1 MNELTYKTERDS
13 QTERRLVAAVR
24 EEERGGWLGLA
35 DVKSFSRVRLFVTPW
50 TVVYQAPPSTRYSR
64 QEYWSG
70 LPLPS
75 PRCKLLHMKWINN
88 KVLLYSTENNI
99 QYPMIN
105 HNGKEYKKNVC
116 VITESLCS
124 TAEINTTL

>member
-1 MNELTYKTERDS
+1 MWNLKYDTNELYETERDS

-75 PRCKLLHMKWINN
+75 PGDLPD
-88 KVLLYSTENNI
+88 SGTELGS
-99 QYPMIN
+99 PA
-105 HNGKEYKKNVC
+105 
-116 VITESLCS
+116 L
-124 TAEINTTL
+124 

>member
-1 MNELTYKTERDS
+1 MWNLKYDMNELTYKTERDS

-75 PRCKLLHMKWINN
+75 PGDLPNPGIEPGVSCIAGRFFT
-88 KVLLYSTENNI
+88 V
-99 QYPMIN
+99 
-105 HNGKEYKKNVC
+105 
-116 VITESLCS
+116 
-124 TAEINTTL
+124 